1 METVYVDGS
10 QGEGG
15 GQILRTSLALA
26 CITGKTLHIENIRAA
41 RRNPGLAR
49 QHVSCVNAARQ
60 ICEGRCE
67 GAALSSQSLHFQP
80 GSVRGGEFT
89 FDIGSAGSA
98 SLVIQTVLPALF
110 LAGGPST
117 ITVTGGT
124 HNPWAPPFDFLS
136 ETFAPAIANAGFEAR
151 CELHKHGFFPAGGG
165 KIVLHVRPWK
175 SGADRAINLCEPC
188 GQRQIHARIYTARLP
203 EHIAERQRKLLLHSG
218 LNLKHVEHIE
228 VTDSD
233 GPGNCVMLRLVATSG
248 GSLKAE
254 GFGDGGPRTTVF
266 TAFGQR
272 GKPSEKVV
280 GEVTDMARDFLESGA
295 AVDHFLAD
303 QLVLYMAIATARLGG
318 QKPGPSL
325 RSGRLRAHASGGV
338 LGGCCTTNEL
348 STHLTTNIETI
359 KKFLPVS
366 FTTEAQGR
374 LYRVGCT
381 GSEQQ

>member
-10 QGEGG
+10 EGEGG

-26 CITGKTLHIENIRAA
+26 CITGKHLHMENIRAA

-49 QHVSCVNAARQ
+49 QHLSCVHAARQ

-67 GAALSSQSLHFQP
+67 GAALGSQVLHFQS
-80 GSVRGGEFT
+80 GLVRSGDFT

-98 SLVIQTVLPALF
+98 SLVVQTVLPALF
-110 LAGGPST
+110 LANGPST
-117 ITVTGGT
+117 VTVTGGT

-136 ETFAPAIANAGFEAR
+136 ETFLPTIENAGFDAR
-151 CELHKHGFFPAGGG
+151 CELNKHGFFPAGGG
-165 KIVLHVRPWK
+165 EITLHIYPWK
-175 SGADRAINLCEPC
+175 DGMDRAISLCELG

-203 EHIAERQRKLLLHSG
+203 GHIAERQKKLLLRSG

-233 GPGNCVMLRLVATSG
+233 GPGNCVMLRLCSERG
-248 GSLKAE
+248 
-254 GFGDGGPRTTVF
+254 TTVF

-280 GEVTDMARDFLESGA
+280 AEVVGMAEDFLESGA
-295 AVDHFLAD
+295 TVDHFLAD
-303 QLVLYMAIATARLGG
+303 QLLLYMAIPKGD
-318 QKPGPSL
+318 
-325 RSGRLRAHASGGV
+325 
-338 LGGCCTTNEL
+338 CYTTNEL

-359 KKFLPVS
+359 KKFLPVN
-366 FTTEAQGR
+366 FTIEPQGR
-374 LYRVGCT
+374 LYRISCAPASK
-381 GSEQQ
+381 GS